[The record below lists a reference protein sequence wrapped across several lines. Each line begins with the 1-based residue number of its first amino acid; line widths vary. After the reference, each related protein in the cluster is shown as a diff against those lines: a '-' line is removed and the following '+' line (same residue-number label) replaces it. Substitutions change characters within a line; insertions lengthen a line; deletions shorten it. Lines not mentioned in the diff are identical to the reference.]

1 MHMLAQASPSCFSSP
16 VHYSSSLWL
25 SSDSDDQIAGAPCCI
40 NYARSAILS
49 ACLRGL
55 ARPCPGWCF
64 RILGAQKGQSHHG
77 ESRGAESRRPRSLRG
92 HGSGELRGER
102 RLFWRPLGRLRPRHH
117 RHHGCS
123 SAVQRSAVMTQGETD
138 KGVCHVGCKG
148 GPGTCA
154 AHGAEVGVSV
164 GIMGGILTA
173 IFSAS
178 KADLRTTEDR
188 PIALKD
194 VFVNLNSGEM
204 R

>member
-1 MHMLAQASPSCFSSP
+1 M
-16 VHYSSSLWL
+16 
-25 SSDSDDQIAGAPCCI
+25 
-40 NYARSAILS
+40 
-49 ACLRGL
+49 
-55 ARPCPGWCF
+55 
-64 RILGAQKGQSHHG
+64 
-77 ESRGAESRRPRSLRG
+77 
-92 HGSGELRGER
+92 
-102 RLFWRPLGRLRPRHH
+102 
-117 RHHGCS
+117 
-123 SAVQRSAVMTQGETD
+123 
-138 KGVCHVGCKG
+138 GCKG

-204 R
+204 K